1 MIAMKDIGLIS
12 IYAKNVMTLTAFLA
26 IKIIIFVQNVS
37 VDILLSIEIAN
48 LVHIIALNVMNK
60 GKETVIKEA
69 AIMAMQGSIIVAV

>member
-1 MIAMKDIGLIS
+1 MKDIGLIS

-26 IKIIIFVQNVS
+26 IKIIIFVQNVL
-37 VDILLSIEIAN
+37 VDILLSIAIAN

>member
-1 MIAMKDIGLIS
+1 MKDIDLIS
-12 IYAKNVMTLTAFLA
+12 IYAKNVMTLIAFLA
-26 IKIIIFVQNVS
+26 IKIITFVQNVS
-37 VDILLSIEIAN
+37 VDILLSIAIAN

>member
-1 MIAMKDIGLIS
+1 MKVIGLIS
-12 IYAKNVMTLTAFLA
+12 IYAKNVMTLIAFLV
-26 IKIIIFVQNVS
+26 IKIIIFVQNVL
-37 VDILLSIEIAN
+37 VDILLSIAIAN

>member
-12 IYAKNVMTLTAFLA
+12 IYAKNVMTLIAFLV
-26 IKIIIFVQNVS
+26 IKIIIFVQNVL
-37 VDILLSIEIAN
+37 VDILLSIAIAN

>member
-1 MIAMKDIGLIS
+1 MIAMKDIGLIL
-12 IYAKNVMTLTAFLA
+12 IYAKNVMTIIAFLA
-26 IKIIIFVQNVS
+26 IKIIIFVQNVL
-37 VDILLSIEIAN
+37 VDILLSIAIAN